1 MTDDLSVDVVEE
13 IGVDDVRRQAFL
25 RQVYDRY
32 EQTRDALAAAKAD
45 PSAGDEARQVALANL
60 ADLLGQLRP
69 MLEGTP
75 QWRDV
80 ELGRFDAGGDDLVL
94 RGLQAVFEH
103 RGGIETTVET
113 TTPGRGQNT
122 VRETVRQPLPLEV
135 IEAAI
140 NTVGEFMHENDLLVA
155 QADEAAAKDSTPL

>member
-1 MTDDLSVDVVEE
+1 MTEDLSVDVVEE
-13 IGVDDVRRQAFL
+13 IAVDDVRRQAFL

-32 EQTRDALAAAKAD
+32 ERTRDALVAAKAD
-45 PSAGDEARQVALANL
+45 PATGDEARQMALANL

-69 MLEGTP
+69 MLEGTR

-80 ELGRFDAGGDDLVL
+80 ELGRFNTDDGVLVL
-94 RGLQAVFEH
+94 SGLQSVFEH
-103 RGGIETTVET
+103 RGGIEVTVEQEG
-113 TTPGRGQNT
+113 PGRGSNT
-122 VRETVRQPLPLEV
+122 VSDTVRQPLPLDV